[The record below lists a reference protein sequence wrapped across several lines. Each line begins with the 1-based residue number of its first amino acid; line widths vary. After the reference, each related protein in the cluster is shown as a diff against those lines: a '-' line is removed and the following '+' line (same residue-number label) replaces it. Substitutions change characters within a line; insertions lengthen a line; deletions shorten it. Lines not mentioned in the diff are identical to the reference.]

1 MKFFMLK
8 FKKRKG
14 TLPSLAASLT
24 PLVVLSLLLYVV
36 LKIFGS
42 DAIDGANQIA
52 LLTATSVCVVI
63 SMFVYGQ
70 KWEVLEDAMVDNIR
84 ASSSAIIILLLIG
97 ALSGAW
103 MLSGVVPSMIYYG
116 LQILNPSIFLI
127 TSSIV
132 CAVVSII
139 TGSSWTTIATI
150 GIALM
155 GIGTA
160 QGFSQGWIAG
170 AIISGAYFG
179 DKLSVLSDTTVLASS
194 AVGVNIFEHIKYM
207 MITTIPSF
215 IIALIVFGVVG
226 VMGGDMETIHIEEYS
241 ETLAHTFHISPYLL
255 IIPVVTGVMIAYK
268 LPAMVTL
275 FASALM
281 AAVTMAF
288 TQPEIMAQIA
298 QCDIASLDVASKTKA
313 VLMGC
318 YGSTSIL
325 TPSPEVNDLISTRGM
340 AGMLTTIWLIICA
353 MCFGGVMTGSGMLE
367 RLTSL
372 FLKYVRRTT
381 SVVGSTL
388 FGGIFFNLTTADQYI
403 SIILTGKL
411 FKDLYRKQGL
421 EGRLL
426 SRSVEDSASVCSV
439 LVPWNSCGMTQ
450 ATVLGVS
457 TFVYIP
463 YCIFN
468 LVSPLMS
475 LFIARIGY
483 KIVKPVKPNKK

>member
-1 MKFFMLK
+1 MLNLK
-8 FKKRKG
+8 SRRG
-14 TLPSLAASLT
+14 TTPSLIAALT
-24 PLVVLSLLLYVV
+24 PLVVLTALLYVV

-42 DAIDGANQIA
+42 DAIGGANQIA
-52 LLTATSVCVVI
+52 LLTATSVCVAI

-70 KWEVLEDAMVDNIR
+70 KWEVLEEAMIDNIR

-97 ALSGAW
+97 ALSGSW

-116 LQILNPSIFLI
+116 LQILNPEIFLI
-127 TSSIV
+127 TSSVV
-132 CAVVSII
+132 CAVVSVI

-160 QGFSQGWIAG
+160 QGFSEGWIAG

-179 DKLSVLSDTTVLASS
+179 DKLSVLSDTTVMASTT
-194 AVGVNIFEHIKYM
+194 VGVPIFEHIKYM
-207 MITTIPSF
+207 TITTFPSF
-215 IIALIVFGVVG
+215 FVALVVFGVVG
-226 VMGGDMETIHIEEYS
+226 FMGGEAEAIHIESYS
-241 ETLAHTFHISPYLL
+241 ETLEQTFHISPYLM
-255 IIPVVTGVMIAYK
+255 IIPIITGVLIAKK

-281 AAVTMAF
+281 AAVAMAIW
-288 TQPEIMAQIA
+288 QPEIMSQVVG
-298 QCDIASLDVASKTKA
+298 CDIPSLDATTKLKA

-318 YGSTSIL
+318 YGSTSII
-325 TPSPEVNDLISTRGM
+325 TPSAEVNDLISTRGM
-340 AGMLTTIWLIICA
+340 EGMLTTIWLIICA

-367 RLTSL
+367 RLTTL

-411 FKDLYRKQGL
+411 FKELYTKQGL
-421 EGRLL
+421 EGRL
-426 SRSVEDSASVCSV
+426 
-439 LVPWNSCGMTQ
+439 
-450 ATVLGVS
+450 
-457 TFVYIP
+457 
-463 YCIFN
+463 
-468 LVSPLMS
+468 
-475 LFIARIGY
+475 
-483 KIVKPVKPNKK
+483 

>member
-1 MKFFMLK
+1 MLN
-8 FKKRKG
+8 FKRRKG
-14 TLPSLAASLT
+14 RIPSLLASLT
-24 PLVVLSLLLYVV
+24 PLVVLSILLYVV

-42 DAIDGANQIA
+42 DAIGGANQIA
-52 LLTATSVCVVI
+52 LLTATSVCVLI

-70 KWEVLEDAMVDNIR
+70 RWDVLEEAMIENIR

-97 ALSGAW
+97 ALSGTW

-116 LQILNPSIFLI
+116 LQILNPTIFLI
-127 TSSIV
+127 TSCIV
-132 CAVVSII
+132 CAVVSIM

-179 DKLSVLSDTTVLASS
+179 DKLSMLSDTTVLASS
-194 AVGVNIFEHIKYM
+194 AVGVNIFEHIRYM
-207 MITTIPSF
+207 MITTVPSF
-215 IIALIVFGVVG
+215 IIALTVFGVVG
-226 VMGGDMETIHIEEYS
+226 LMGGEAEAIHIEEYS
-241 ETLAHTFHISPYLL
+241 ETLEQTFHISPWLM
-255 IIPVVTGVMIAYK
+255 IIPIITGVLIANR
-268 LPAMVTL
+268 LPAIITL
-275 FASALM
+275 FASAFM
-281 AAVTMAF
+281 AAVAMAF
-288 TQPEIMAQIA
+288 AQPQILAQIVGSE
-298 QCDIASLDVASKTKA
+298 SLNMGVMTKIEA
-313 VLMGC
+313 VLRGC
-318 YGSTSIL
+318 YGATSII
-325 TPSPEVNDLISTRGM
+325 TPSVEVNDLISTRGM
-340 AGMLTTIWLIICA
+340 EGMLTTIWLIICA

-367 RLTSL
+367 RLTSV
-372 FLKYVRRTT
+372 FLKYVKRTT
-381 SVVGSTL
+381 SVVGSTV
-388 FGGIFFNLTTADQYI
+388 FGGIFFNITTADQYI

-411 FKDLYRKQGL
+411 FKDLYKKQGL

-457 TFVYIP
+457 TFTYIP

-475 LFIARIGY
+475 VAVAYLGY
-483 KIVKPVKPNKK
+483 KIKQPKLKDKAQ

>member
-1 MKFFMLK
+1 MLK
-8 FKKRKG
+8 FRKKKG
-14 TLPSLAASLT
+14 ALPSLAASLT
-24 PLVVLSLLLYVV
+24 PLVVLSVLLYVV
-36 LKIFGS
+36 LILFGS
-42 DAIDGANQIA
+42 DAINGANQIA

-116 LQILNPSIFLI
+116 LQILNPSVFLI

-226 VMGGDMETIHIEEYS
+226 AMGGDMEAIHVEEYS
-241 ETLAHTFHISPYLL
+241 ETLAQTFHISPFLL
-255 IIPVVTGVMIAYK
+255 IIPIITGVLIANK

-281 AAVTMAF
+281 AAVAMAIK
-288 TQPEIMAQIA
+288 QPEIMAQIA
-298 QCDIASLDVASKTKA
+298 QCDISSLDAMTKTKA

-325 TPSPEVNDLISTRGM
+325 TPSAEVNDLISTRGM
-340 AGMLTTIWLIICA
+340 SGMLTTIWLIICA

-367 RLTSL
+367 RLTTL

-411 FKDLYRKQGL
+411 FKELYAKQGL

-468 LVSPLMS
+468 LVSPVMS
-475 LFIARIGY
+475 LFIAYIGY
-483 KIVKPVKPNKK
+483 KIVKPIKPNKK

>member
-1 MKFFMLK
+1 MLN
-8 FKKRKG
+8 FRRRKDQ
-14 TLPSLAASLT
+14 LPSLVASLT
-24 PLVVLSLLLYVV
+24 PLVVLSILLYVV

-42 DAIDGANQIA
+42 DAISGANQIA

-70 KWEVLEDAMVDNIR
+70 KWEVLEEAMVDNIR

-97 ALSGAW
+97 ALSGTW
-103 MLSGVVPSMIYYG
+103 MLSGVVPSMIYFG
-116 LQILNPSIFLI
+116 LQILNPAIFLI
-127 TSSIV
+127 TSSVV

-179 DKLSVLSDTTVLASS
+179 DKLSVLSDTTVLAST

-215 IIALIVFGVVG
+215 VIALIVFGIVG
-226 VMGGDMETIHIEEYS
+226 LVGGKEEAIHIEEYS
-241 ETLAHTFHISPYLL
+241 DTLAQTFHISPYLL
-255 IIPVVTGVMIAYK
+255 IIPIITGFLIANK
-268 LPAMVTL
+268 LPAMITL
-275 FASALM
+275 FASAMM
-281 AAVTMAF
+281 AAVAMAVK
-288 TQPEIMAQIA
+288 QPEILAQVIGSNVE
-298 QCDIASLDVASKTKA
+298 SLDTMAKIKA
-313 VLMGC
+313 VLIGC
-318 YGSTSIL
+318 YGPTSII
-325 TPSPEVNDLISTRGM
+325 TPSVEVNELISTRGM
-340 AGMLTTIWLIICA
+340 SGMLTTIWLIICA

-367 RLTSL
+367 RLTTL

-381 SVVGSTL
+381 AVVGSTL

-411 FKDLYRKQGL
+411 FKDLYTKHGL

-457 TFVYIP
+457 TFVYVP

-468 LVSPLMS
+468 LISPVMS
-475 LFIARIGY
+475 LLVAYLGY
-483 KIVKPVKPNKK
+483 KIKKPTISNKTTP